1 MQRLPPL
8 NALQA
13 FLVVARHRSF
23 TRAAEHLCLT
33 QGAVSRQ
40 ILALEEH
47 YGFQLFT
54 RLPKGLALTV
64 EGEILLPV
72 VTESFARIEEI
83 STRLTR
89 QRNDLALKVPTCAM
103 RWILPK
109 IMLFQAEHADI
120 QIQLTTTT
128 QHSVDFRH
136 DAFDAAIVYGAPS
149 GDDIHSLLLFE
160 EMLTPVCAPEIL
172 QGKEALNT
180 PDDLAHHTLLHPT
193 RDHRDWHMWL
203 KFAEVSGVNP
213 DSGQNFETLDSA
225 MNAAAHGFGVAIGD
239 CALVREDIAMKRL
252 VIPFDKMLSTG
263 QSYYLA
269 YPDCVASQQKII
281 LFRDWMARQVGR
293 S

>member
-109 IMLFQAEHADI
+109 IMQFQAEHADI

-128 QHSVDFRH
+128 QHSVDFRCE
-136 DAFDAAIVYGAPS
+136 AFDAAIVYGTPS

-172 QGKEALNT
+172 QGKEPLNT

-203 KFAEVSGVNP
+203 KFAEVRGVNP
-213 DSGQNFETLDSA
+213 ASGQNFETLDSA

-281 LFRDWMARQVGR
+281 LFRDWMTRQVGR

>member
-1 MQRLPPL
+1 MQRMPPL
-8 NALQA
+8 NALQV
-13 FLVVARHRSF
+13 FLVVARHRNF

-72 VTESFARIEEI
+72 VRESFARIEEI

-109 IMLFQAEHADI
+109 IMLFQAEYADI

-128 QHSVDFRH
+128 QHNVDFKR
-136 DAFDAAIVYGAPS
+136 DSFDAAIVYGTPD
-149 GDDIHSLLLFE
+149 GEDVHSLLLFDE
-160 EMLTPVCAPEIL
+160 QLTPVCAPEIL
-172 QGKEALNT
+172 QGAKPLNT
-180 PDDLAHHTLLHPT
+180 PADLSHHTLLHPT

-203 KFAEVSGVNP
+203 KFAEVAGVNP

-239 CALVREDIAMKRL
+239 CSLIREDIETKRL

-263 QSYYLA
+263 QSYYLV
-269 YPDCVASQQKII
+269 YPNSVANQQKVL
-281 LFRDWMARQVGR
+281 LFRDWMARLVER

>member
-1 MQRLPPL
+1 MQRMPPL
-8 NALQA
+8 NALQV

-40 ILALEEH
+40 VLALEEH

-72 VTESFARIEEI
+72 VRESFARIEEI

-109 IMLFQAEHADI
+109 IMMFQAEHADI

-128 QHSVDFRH
+128 QHSVDFRR
-136 DAFDAAIVYGAPS
+136 DAFDAAIVYGTPT
-149 GDDIHSLLLFE
+149 GDDIHSLLLFDE
-160 EMLTPVCAPEIL
+160 QLTPVCAPEIL
-172 QGKEALNT
+172 QGKKPLDT
-180 PDDLAHHTLLHPT
+180 PEDLVHHTLLHPT

-203 KFAEVSGVNP
+203 KFAEVTGVNP

-239 CALVREDIAMKRL
+239 CALVREDIEMKRL
-252 VIPFDKMLSTG
+252 VIPFDKMLPTG
-263 QSYYLA
+263 QSYYLV
-269 YPDCVASQQKII
+269 YPESVAGQQKVL
-281 LFRDWMARQVGR
+281 LFRDWIARLVEHG
-293 S
+293 